1 VKRLGGPELKMPELK
16 VPPFLADLYYD
27 LLDRRLLPL
36 VALVVVAI
44 AAVPF
49 LLGGDSEEESPL
61 PVPDAVAGA
70 SALDGGEAPALAV
83 VEAKPGL
90 RDYRKRLKG
99 RTPTDPFEQRYTG
112 PVSGGGG
119 QLPDETTTEAAPIT
133 ATTETS
139 PGSGGAPP
147 SSGPPASSP
156 PQSGDGGSGDEPSL
170 RLFTF
175 AIDVQISRSET
186 KQNGRTVMSEPTT
199 KRGVLPTTPLPGEK
213 APVVTY
219 MGANAKNATKA
230 LLMVSNNVKS
240 VFGDAKCL
248 SGTDTCQLIEV
259 EPGFPQIFVY
269 GPNDVRYKINVIKIE
284 AVLSGRT

>member
-1 VKRLGGPELKMPELK
+1 MKRLGGPELKMPDLK
-16 VPPFLADLYYD
+16 LPLFLADLYYD

-36 VALVVVAI
+36 VALAVVAI
-44 AAVPF
+44 VAAPF
-49 LLGGDSEEESPL
+49 LLGGDSEEEQL
-61 PVPDAVAGA
+61 PAGPDAIAGP
-70 SALDGGEAPALAV
+70 SALDGGDAPTLAV

-119 QLPDETTTEAAPIT
+119 QLPDETTTEGAPT
-133 ATTETS
+133 TVTTETAPGS
-139 PGSGGAPP
+139 AAPGSGGAPP
-147 SSGPPASSP
+147 SSGPPAS
-156 PQSGDGGSGDEPSL
+156 GDDGGGEEPSL

-186 KQNGRTVMSEPTT
+186 KENGRTVMSEPTT
-199 KRGVLPTTPLPGEK
+199 KRGVLPATPLPGEK

-219 MGANAKNATKA
+219 MGANAKNAEKA
-230 LLMVSNNVKS
+230 LLMISNNVKS
-240 VFGDAKCL
+240 VFGDARCL

-284 AVLSGRT
+284 AVPSGRT